1 MDGRGRC
8 EVREGVV
15 VNLGLPSVPPQGEV
29 LNGSDILDLAEQLVL
44 FSLHHGPGV
53 VHGPDGDAIWGF

>member
-1 MDGRGRC
+1 M
-8 EVREGVV
+8 V